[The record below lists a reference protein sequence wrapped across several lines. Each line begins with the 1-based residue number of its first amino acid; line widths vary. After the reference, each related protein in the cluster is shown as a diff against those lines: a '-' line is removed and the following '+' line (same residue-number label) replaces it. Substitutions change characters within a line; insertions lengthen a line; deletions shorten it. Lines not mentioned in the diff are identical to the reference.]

1 MSDMN
6 NTPLTP
12 EEEAELQEYMARKA
26 KKKARK
32 GGYDTGASPLNIN
45 SMMDMMVI
53 ILCFLLKS
61 YGSEPISV
69 SQSDD
74 LRLTYSSTDITPEDM
89 MVITITKRQVMVEDE
104 TIIEIRDGQI
114 DASNLM
120 GANSAIIPRL
130 EQRIREE
137 LERQAQMAQIM
148 RREERKVVTI
158 VCDDKV
164 PYRILSMVMMT
175 AASAGIEQFKFGVLQ
190 RAQGSGVRTN

>member
-1 MSDMN
+1 MSDQ
-6 NTPLTP
+6 TPHQMTP
-12 EEEAELQEYMARKA
+12 EEEAELESYKARKA
-26 KKKARK
+26 KKRKA
-32 GGYDTGASPLNIN
+32 GFEDPAVGLNIN
-45 SMMDMMVI
+45 SMMDMMTI

-74 LRLTYSSTDITPEDM
+74 LRLAYSSTEVTPEDM

-190 RAQGSGVRTN
+190 RLQGSGVRNATP

>member
-1 MSDMN
+1 MSN
-6 NTPLTP
+6 QTPP
-12 EEEAELQEYMARKA
+12 VVSAEEAAELEAYRARKA
-26 KKKARK
+26 KKRKA
-32 GGYDTGASPLNIN
+32 GFEEPAVGLNIN
-45 SMMDMMVI
+45 SMMDMMTI

-61 YGSEPISV
+61 YGSEPISI

-74 LRLTYSSTDITPEDM
+74 LRLAYSSTEVPPEDM

-190 RAQGSGVRTN
+190 RLQGSGLRNQEP

>member
-1 MSDMN
+1 MDE
-6 NTPLTP
+6 NTAPPQLTA
-12 EEEAELQEYMARKA
+12 EEEAELKEFLARKA
-26 KKKARK
+26 KRSGRKKRDE
-32 GGYDTGASPLNIN
+32 GGAAPLSIN

-69 SQSDD
+69 TQSDD
-74 LRLTYSSTDITPEDM
+74 LRLTFSSTELAPEDM
-89 MVITITKRQVMVEDE
+89 LIITVTKQQVMVGDE
-104 TIIEIRDGQI
+104 TVVEIRDGQI

-130 EQRIREE
+130 EQRVREE

-148 RREERKVVTI
+148 RREERKVVTM
-158 VCDDKV
+158 VCDEKT

-175 AASAGIEQFKFGVLQ
+175 AASAGVEQFKFGVLQ
-190 RAQGSGVRTN
+190 RAQGSGVRQ